1 MDQFQKNRNLIT
13 KQHLMPFSG
22 WMLDADVKGAIWT
35 TPGAGGKLRD
45 PSAFCT
51 SPYLKYAYNLKQ
63 ILQHTAL
70 FCV

>member
-1 MDQFQKNRNLIT
+1 MA
-13 KQHLMPFSG
+13 FSG

-63 ILQHTAL
+63 ILQPTAL